1 MERRNVK
8 LKLSLTETMKA
19 EDETLDTFYL
29 GRIFLLQKR
38 DGYRFSVDAPLLA
51 DFIKTKTTDELLELG
66 TGNGVISLLLS
77 LKPFKKITA
86 IEIQEALANLAKR
99 NVILNK
105 LEDKINVVQL
115 DLRQFHS
122 KKKFDVIFSNPPYI
136 KKKRGQLSPLLEK
149 SIAKHELKCDIF
161 EVMKKTAELLRK
173 RGKAYFIFPASREDD
188 FRAAVRTHNLRIKS
202 WRYIFNYQ
210 RQKPILFLA
219 ECNFRAKRITILPPL
234 ILYDKEGNYT
244 QEARAIFSG
253 RKNVT
258 VA

>member
-1 MERRNVK
+1 MEK
-8 LKLSLTETMKA
+8 KKGKKLSLSEMMKA

-29 GRIFLLQKR
+29 GRILLLQKK
-38 DGYRFSVDAPLLA
+38 DGYRFSIDAPLLA
-51 DFIKTKTTDELLELG
+51 DFIKTKATDEVLELG

-86 IEIQEALANLAKR
+86 LEIQEPLANLAKR
-99 NVILNK
+99 NVILNR
-105 LEDKINVVQL
+105 LEDKINVLQL

-161 EVMKKTAELLRK
+161 EAMKKTVELLKK
-173 RGKAYFIFPASREDD
+173 RGRAYFIFPASREED
-188 FRAAVRTHNLRIKS
+188 FRAAIRTHNLRIKS
-202 WRYIFNYQ
+202 WRYVFNYQ
-210 RQKPILFLA
+210 KAQPIFLLV
-219 ECNFRAKRITILPPL
+219 ECNFRAKRETILPPL
-234 ILYDKEGNYT
+234 ILYDKKGNYT

-253 RKNVT
+253 RKNVPI
-258 VA
+258 V